1 MLHAFSVDVE
11 DYFQVLNFAR
21 RLPREDW
28 AKMPSRV
35 VANTQRVLNLLDEHQ
50 VRGTFFVL
58 GCVAR
63 EHPGLVRDIAARGHE
78 VASHGMS
85 HRALHDLDPASFLV
99 EAGDSRRLLE
109 DLAGAPVRGF
119 RAPSFSITRKTWWA
133 LDALLEAGY
142 AWDSSIFP
150 VRHPDYGVPDAPRDI
165 HVVHEAGGRQLI
177 EFPMASARVVGCTL
191 PVSGGGYFRVLPY
204 AVTRF
209 GLRRIARERPF
220 VFYLHPWET
229 DPEQPDLRH
238 CASRLGALRHY
249 TGLHRTMPRLQRLL
263 QEFRFTTVSEV
274 IRAGIKPGANS

>member
-11 DYFQVLNFAR
+11 DYFQVLNFSR

-28 AKMPSRV
+28 ARMPSRV
-35 VANTQRVLNLLDEHQ
+35 VANTQRILELLEEHK
-50 VRGTFFVL
+50 VHGTFFVL

-85 HRALHDLDPASFLV
+85 HRAIHDLDPASFLA
-99 EAGDSRRLLE
+99 EARDSRLLLE
-109 DLAGAPVRGF
+109 DVSGTPVRGF
-119 RAPSFSITRKTWWA
+119 RAPSFSITKKTWWA
-133 LDALLEAGY
+133 LDTLLTAGY

-165 HVVHEAGGRQLI
+165 HVVHTAEGRQLL
-177 EFPMASARVVGCTL
+177 EFPMASARVLGCSL
-191 PVSGGGYFRVLPY
+191 PVSGGGYFRLLPY

-209 GLRRIARERPF
+209 GLRQIARARPF

-229 DPEQPDLRH
+229 DPDQPDLRH

-249 TGLHRTMPRLQRLL
+249 TGLARTMPRLRRLL
-263 QEFRFTTVSEV
+263 GEFRFTTVSEV
-274 IRAGIKPGANS
+274 IRTAALPGARS